1 MLVKALPLAE
11 VVARPRPSVK
21 KQYFVHRRGV
31 VTSSGCAKCCGFLQS
46 KLLWQEEGLFRNYGN
61 ILQITNDIVGES
73 FEGVGSSSFTSGSI
87 VLYLVCDH
95 LSWGNERSLLHHS
108 VLTVVSASGLLARP
122 AMVIPTASR
131 NHEVQSLRPGEYF
144 EVNPGGS
151 FTSVCRA
158 MHETL
163 GHWLAQAFGRN
174 PNL

>member
-1 MLVKALPLAE
+1 MQHRLDVQN
-11 VVARPRPSVK
+11 VAPFYS
-21 KQYFVHRRGV
+21 
-31 VTSSGCAKCCGFLQS
+31 QS
-46 KLLWQEEGLFRNYGN
+46 WFWQEEGLFRNYGN

-108 VLTVVSASGLLARP
+108 VLTVVSASGLVARP
-122 AMVIPTASR
+122 AMVIPTASW
-131 NHEVQSLRPGEYF
+131 NDEVQSLRPGGYF

-151 FTSVCRA
+151 FTSASFCRA